1 MSLSFVPPPQN
12 GRSFVITGANTGI
25 GRATAEALARAG
37 AHVTIAC
44 RTVSKGE
51 EVAAAIRAEGKGTVD
66 VVALDL
72 GDLAQT
78 RACADALLERDRPI
92 HGLINNAGLAGARG
106 LTKDGF
112 ELAFGTNHLG
122 HFLFTMRL
130 MPKLIASAKDGGARI
145 VNVSSKSHYDAKGID
160 WSVVRTSTPTP
171 AGLREYEVSK
181 LANVLFTRQLAKRV
195 KEHGITTYSLH
206 PGVVASDVWR
216 NVPWPFRG
224 IMKLFMITNEQGAMT
239 QLYCATDPSL
249 ASMSGRY
256 YDRCAEKQP
265 SKIAEDEALELE
277 LWTRSEA
284 WVAPFLT

>member
-1 MSLSFVPPPQN
+1 MNYVPPPQN
-12 GRSFVITGANTGI
+12 GRSFLITGANTGI
-25 GRATAEALARAG
+25 GRATAEALARQG

-78 RACADALLERDRPI
+78 RACADALLARERPI
-92 HGLINNAGLAGARG
+92 HCLINNAGLAGNRG

-112 ELAFGTNHLG
+112 ELAFGTNHVG

-130 MPKLIASAKDGGARI
+130 MPKLLEAGASGGARI

-160 WSVVRTSTPTP
+160 WSVVKESTVTTT
-171 AGLREYEVSK
+171 GLREYEVSK
-181 LANVLFTRQLAKRV
+181 LANVLFTRELHQRFSDRGVTSYA
-195 KEHGITTYSLH
+195 LH

-216 NVPWPFRG
+216 NVPRPFRDV
-224 IMKLFMITNEQGAMT
+224 MKLFMITNEEGAMT
-239 QLYCATDPSL
+239 QLYCATDPEVVKG
-249 ASMSGRY
+249 SGRY
-256 YDRCAEKQP
+256 YDRCKEKEP
-265 SKIAEDEALELE
+265 SKLAKDAALAAE
-277 LWTRSEA
+277 LWKRSEA
-284 WVAPFLT
+284 WIAPFSS